1 MFSGAAEAA
10 GTAGQGCRGRAFMGV
25 TTRRSTSG
33 ARARRRPRRRSIVAT
48 ILALDEDQV
57 LFCGCAAGCADCDD
71 E

>member
-1 MFSGAAEAA
+1 
-10 GTAGQGCRGRAFMGV
+10 MGV
-25 TTRRSTSG
+25 LTHRPSNRG
-33 ARARRRPRRRSIVAT
+33 ARRPRPRRRGIVAT